1 MTCRAQVCFL
11 LLDQLRL
18 ILFWRSKKKR
28 EREINP
34 QSNRAETGRKKPRSS
49 QSRFTGRRTP
59 ISIWRRRSERL
70 WWGDWSGLV
79 AAHVSSTAST
89 VRAVC
94 SHVTYFVASSPLQRC
109 SAATAGVN
117 VTHWHTFNN
126 QSVRKQLAKPTP
138 RPRNKKESWK
148 LLLSGSCWISSG
160 SAVADGSLSVR
171 CPCTQGKGFF
181 FLLCWLVSFFWC
193 QNLLRKK
200 RAGT

>member
-1 MTCRAQVCFL
+1 MLPRCRSRLSCLGAPATGKSLNFDSGKRAVATPTAVERKHLETWCFPKNICHQGFTKASISRGGQMTCRAQVCFL

-18 ILFWRSKKKR
+18 ILFWRSKKERER

-79 AAHVSSTAST
+79 AANVSSTAST

-94 SHVTYFVASSPLQRC
+94 NHVTYFVASSPLQRC
-109 SAATAGVN
+109 SHCWFQCNPLTYF
-117 VTHWHTFNN
+117 H
-126 QSVRKQLAKPTP
+126 QSK
-138 RPRNKKESWK
+138 
-148 LLLSGSCWISSG
+148 
-160 SAVADGSLSVR
+160 
-171 CPCTQGKGFF
+171 
-181 FLLCWLVSFFWC
+181 
-193 QNLLRKK
+193 
-200 RAGT
+200 